1 MNSSKLLIKTLAIR
15 LGKLFAYLGSS
26 MSKDEVVVVLVRP
39 YRGLSFSLSEARPYV
54 LDGVS
59 YLDLVVGDDDESSR
73 ELRRSAAALSLK
85 IPVRVDAAGAVSAG
99 FETLDALVAADFT
112 FVSSSV
118 SDSSSELDSSSDDDS
133 SFLALAAAGCVED
146 WRNLL

>member
-15 LGKLFAYLGSS
+15 LGKRCAYLGSS
-26 MSKDEVVVVLVRP
+26 TSKDDVVVLVRP
-39 YRGLSFSLSEARPYV
+39 YRGLSFSLSEARLYV

-59 YLDLVVGDDDESSR
+59 YLDLVVGDEDESSR
-73 ELRRSAAALSLK
+73 ELCRSAAALSLK
-85 IPVRVDAAGAVSAG
+85 IPARVDAADAVSAG
-99 FETLDALVAADFT
+99 FVALDALVAVDFT

-133 SFLALAAAGCVED
+133 SFLAFAAAGCVED

>member
-1 MNSSKLLIKTLAIR
+1 
-15 LGKLFAYLGSS
+15 

-54 LDGVS
+54 LEGVS
-59 YLDLVVGDDDESSR
+59 YLDLVVGDDEESSR

-85 IPVRVDAAGAVSAG
+85 IPALVDADDAVSAG
-99 FETLDALVAADFT
+99 FGALDALVADDFT

-133 SFLALAAAGCVED
+133 SFLAFAAAGCVED
-146 WRNLL
+146 CRNLL